1 MTGRTFD
8 IVRGIVLLV
17 IALGFIGWVFVRCL
31 KRSDDPAR
39 LIFKWILT
47 VPVVLGML
55 FWVGPLATQSEGGAF
70 IGVPLIAACG
80 LVLTAIWRHNLAELA
95 AKPFTSLFDGG
106 SEPPTPKPAYS
117 IAQSRQKKGN
127 YLEAVA
133 ELRKQLDRF
142 PTDVEGQMLLAQIQ
156 AEDLKDLQAAE
167 LTIERFCAQ
176 PGHARQNIVFA
187 LYSLADWH
195 LQIGQDREA
204 AQRDLQKVIDLFPES
219 EFALGAAQRIAHLGS
234 TEMLLA
240 PEDRKKFVVTEGVRN
255 LGLLHDWGHLKPA
268 EANPEQLAAEYV
280 KHLERHP
287 LDTEAREKLAILYA
301 DHYGRLDMATGELE
315 QMIGQPNQPGRLV
328 VHWLNLLADLQV
340 RHGADYEAVRETLQ
354 RIVDRAPDGAAAE
367 LARHRLALLKLE
379 MKSNDKSQAVK
390 LGTYEQNIGLKRG
403 LRGR

>member
-70 IGVPLIAACG
+70 IGVPLLAACG
-80 LVLTAIWRHNLAELA
+80 LVLAAIWRHNLADLA

-117 IAQSRQKKGN
+117 VAQSRQKQGK
-127 YLEAVA
+127 YLEAIT
-133 ELRKQLDRF
+133 EIRKQLNRF
-142 PTDVEGQMLLAQIQ
+142 PADVEGQMLLAQIE

-167 LTIERFCAQ
+167 LTIEHFCAQ
-176 PGHARQNIVFA
+176 PGHAPQNIVFA

>member
-8 IVRGIVLLV
+8 IVRGIVMLV
-17 IALGFIGWVFVRCL
+17 VAIGFIGWAFVRCL

-39 LIFKWILT
+39 LIFKWTLT

-70 IGVPLIAACG
+70 IGVPLLAACG
-80 LVLTAIWRHNLAELA
+80 LVLAAIWRHNLAELA

-287 LDTEAREKLAILYA
+287 LDMEAREKLAIIYA
-301 DHYGRLDMATGELE
+301 DHYGRMDLATGELE

-328 VHWLNLLADLQV
+328 VHWLNLLADLEI
-340 RHGADYEAVRETLQ
+340 RHGASYEAVKDTLQ
-354 RIVDRAPDGAAAE
+354 RIVDRDPKAAPAE
-367 LARHRLALLKLE
+367 MARNRLALLKLE

>member
-117 IAQSRQKKGN
+117 IAQSKQKKGN